1 MNEEELKK
9 GCGKEFYTHDRIILV
24 KCGTE
29 CKHDKRKSN
38 QIHLC
43 TTCQARLE
51 YFQKGKLEQKKE
63 ELDYLVKLKEDL
75 KQDIDK
81 QRTDVYNNGYSDGL
95 RDVLKYRISERI
107 KQLQKEIGEEK
118 QDE

>member
-29 CKHDKRKSN
+29 CKHDKRKYN

-43 TTCQARLE
+43 PTCQARLE
-51 YFQKGKLEQKKE
+51 GFQKGKQEAKKMFLEE
-63 ELDYLVKLKEDL
+63 
-75 KQDIDK
+75 IDK
-81 QRTDVYNNGYSDGL
+81 LSFNMDF
-95 RDVLKYRISERI
+95 SERTHCMDSVVLVREL
-107 KQLQKEIGEEK
+107 KSKIGGE
-118 QDE
+118 DETK

>member
-29 CKHDKRKSN
+29 CKHDKRKFN

-43 TTCQARLE
+43 PTCQARLE
-51 YFQKGKLEQKKE
+51 GFQKGKQEAQKMFLEEIDNRLDWINNCLEKKLTQQE
-63 ELDYLVKLKEDL
+63 IKDFHIRKYELEKLKL
-75 KQDIDK
+75 K
-81 QRTDVYNNGYSDGL
+81 
-95 RDVLKYRISERI
+95 
-107 KQLQKEIGEEK
+107 IGEEK
-118 QDE
+118 